1 MKYNLKLSSFKS
13 LIFFYTYLRH
23 YVCSQEWD
31 GSMTLMHSPESQ
43 FIDWKSSEFYTLA
56 LENDTPLLPS
66 NSLWADCFG
75 LTNFNIIE
83 SWCLLFLLKLKT
95 NRLIALPEA
104 TKFNSLGQ
112 SSPNLSYRRQQSK
125 FLNLCEHT
133 WMCHSCDILLWD
145 NDFTL

>member
-1 MKYNLKLSSFKS
+1 MKYNLKLPSFKS

-23 YVCSQEWD
+23 LCLLSRVGWIYD
-31 GSMTLMHSPESQ
+31 TITLSRVTIHR
-43 FIDWKSSEFYTLA
+43 
-56 LENDTPLLPS
+56 LEIIWILHISIRKWHPFTS
-66 NSLWADCFG
+66 NNLWADCFG

-83 SWCLLFLLKLKT
+83 SYCLLFLLKLKT

-104 TKFNSLGQ
+104 TKFNGLGQ
-112 SSPNLSYRRQQSK
+112 SSPNFSYRRQQSK
-125 FLNLCEHT
+125 SLNLCEHT